1 MLTLGELNILEK
13 SRSVNSL
20 LACMIMVCFKNLSY
34 RAFYVAKYKS
44 SFLVS
49 QWIHLIFS
57 NGKIRKEFISY
68 MKLPLSH
75 STSCSL
81 FHPILK
87 WLWPSQEPS
96 SCIWFPSQLF
106 FAVSEVFLQMRGS
119 LFVWSI
125 TTIGVP
131 IAAFRRVDTLLLIC
145 TSNLIASTSY

>member
-1 MLTLGELNILEK
+1 MITLGELNILEK
-13 SRSVNSL
+13 PRSVHSL
-20 LACMIMVCFKNLSY
+20 HACIMVCFKNLSY
-34 RAFYVAKYKS
+34 RTFYVAKYKS

-49 QWIHLIFS
+49 QLIHLIFS
-57 NGKIRKEFISY
+57 NGKIQKESIPYVKS
-68 MKLPLSH
+68 PLSH

-81 FHPILK
+81 FHLILK

-96 SCIWFPSQLF
+96 SCIWFPLQLY

-125 TTIGVP
+125 TTVSVP
-131 IAAFRRVDTLLLIC
+131 IAAERHRDTLLLIC